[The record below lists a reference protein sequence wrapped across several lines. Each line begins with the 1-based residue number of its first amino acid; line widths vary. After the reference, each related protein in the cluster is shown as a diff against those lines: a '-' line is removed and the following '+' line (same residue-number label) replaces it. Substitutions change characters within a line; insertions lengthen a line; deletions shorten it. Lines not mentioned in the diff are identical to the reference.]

1 MIKTKESALEEEEK
15 SIIMMISRT
24 ENLIVRGQRK
34 YMKGEVNINAHTRKI
49 CLSKL
54 LTASLHNNAYRKGQS
69 VTKSLSFNQHF
80 RLRKPLPQC
89 TWRTTSHIPVGL
101 ECMHWTEHTAGSVT
115 TSVASS
121 SGMPPSGYVN
131 SSH

>member
-24 ENLIVRGQRK
+24 ENLIVTGQRK
-34 YMKGEVNINAHTRKI
+34 CMKGEVNINAHTRKI

-80 RLRKPLPQC
+80 RLRDSHCHSAHEQHLTFLLAWSACIEQNTLQGALQPPLP
-89 TWRTTSHIPVGL
+89 
-101 ECMHWTEHTAGSVT
+101 
-115 TSVASS
+115 
-121 SGMPPSGYVN
+121 PPLGCL
-131 SSH
+131 HLAM